1 MLFVSAVQ
9 NALSSPKYKSAEKQS
24 KKQKSF
30 IDSEQLTTLLQ
41 LEAVFH
47 ERIYSIDHVT
57 KLLEIYNYLVEQLE
71 PNLQSLKDY
80 FIEKMEFLLSRPET
94 IQLMMDNDERS
105 TDLQNRFTTLIN
117 TQALDQLKIDEE
129 QRFNRPFL
137 QQNSDSNSKMRFS
150 VFKKHQAKEK
160 EICMEVQERK
170 QDQKVD
176 MNYLLQEYDQISK
189 EYDSVIKK
197 QLQDQNNTIN
207 QRMAN
212 RKNKKK
218 RTKQSNSQDNRKT
231 SIMNPVRT
239 TLSKW
244 KLMTEIQESAQFWRQ
259 SINKIKK

>member
-9 NALSSPKYKSAEKQS
+9 NALSSPKYKSAEKQ
-24 KKQKSF
+24 KKQKPS

-47 ERIYSIDHVT
+47 ERLYNIDHVT
-57 KLLEIYNYLVEQLE
+57 KLLEIYSYLVELLE

-80 FIEKMEFLLSRPET
+80 FLEKMEFILSRPET
-94 IQLMMDNDERS
+94 IEIMMENDERS
-105 TDLQNRFTTLIN
+105 TALQNRYTTLIN
-117 TQALDQLKIDEE
+117 SQALDQLKLDEE

-150 VFKKHQAKEK
+150 VFKKHQAKER

-170 QDQKVD
+170 QDQKGD
-176 MNYLLQEYDQISK
+176 LNSLLQEYDQISK
-189 EYDSVIKK
+189 EYDNVIKK

-207 QRMAN
+207 QRMAI

-218 RTKQSNSQDNRKT
+218 RTKQSNSQENKRT
-231 SIMNPVRT
+231 SVVNPVRT

-244 KLMTEIQESAQFWRQ
+244 KLITEIQESAQFWRQ